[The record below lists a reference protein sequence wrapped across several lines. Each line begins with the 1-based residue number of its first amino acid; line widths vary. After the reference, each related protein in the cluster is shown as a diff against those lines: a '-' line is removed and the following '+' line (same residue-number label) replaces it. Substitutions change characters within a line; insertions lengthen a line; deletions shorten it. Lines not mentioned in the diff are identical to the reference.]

1 MTVTEIREALIPV
14 ANENADYE
22 ARLLFSFYSG
32 LSFSQILAEN
42 PDFSSRDLESALK
55 RRLENEPL
63 AYILGYTEFYGE
75 RYAVSPDCLIPRSD
89 TEIIVEY
96 AIKNLP
102 KNAFFID
109 LCTGSGCIAISI
121 LAHRKDCRAIALDI
135 SLGALSI
142 AKENAISNGVSDR
155 IEFVLCDILS
165 ESISC
170 EALDAVISNPPYI
183 RSDVIETLS
192 SDVRRE
198 PIIALDGGEDGMKFY
213 RRIVKEYES
222 KLKDSGFFLF
232 ETGYDQKND
241 IISLA
246 EQQGYLCECIND
258 YGKNH
263 RGAILKKPNR

>member
-1 MTVTEIREALIPV
+1 MKVKEISEALIPV
-14 ANENADYE
+14 ANDNADYE

-42 PDFSSRDLESALK
+42 PDFSSKELEAAVQ

-63 AYILGYTEFYGE
+63 AYILGFTEFYGE
-75 RYAVSPDCLIPRSD
+75 RYIVSPDCLIPRSD

-102 KNAFFID
+102 KNAFFAD

-121 LAHRKDCRAIALDI
+121 LSHRPDCRAIALDV
-135 SLGALSI
+135 STGAISI
-142 AKENAISNGVSDR
+142 ARKNAVANGVSDR
-155 IEFVLCDILS
+155 IEFILCDLLS

-170 EALDAVISNPPYI
+170 EDLDAVISNPPYI
-183 RSDVIETLS
+183 RSDVIKTLDL
-192 SDVRRE
+192 DVRRE
-198 PIIALDGGEDGMKFY
+198 PFIALDGGDDGMKFY
-213 RRIVKEYES
+213 RRITKEYEG

-232 ETGYDQKND
+232 ETGYDQKYD

-246 EQQGYLCECIND
+246 KERGYSCECITD

-263 RGAILKKPNR
+263 RGAILKKSN